1 MLTVGVNL
9 LWCRPGE
16 VGGSEEYLAR
26 QLAGLAELDV
36 TDVELTLFVLPTY
49 PSAHR
54 DLAGRFT
61 MVRAPTDGRRRGVRV
76 AVEHTWLAARTREF
90 RLQLVHHAGGTM
102 PRGGG
107 APGVL
112 TVHDLQYL
120 SYPQFFSRIKLTWLA
135 TAVPASVR
143 RAAVVTVPSQYVKG
157 TVVSSF
163 GYPADRVV
171 VVPHGVS
178 SNGVSAG
185 VNGAAPV
192 EEAALR
198 ARYGLPGRFV
208 LYPAITH
215 PHKNHAMLV
224 RAFAALDG
232 DDRLR
237 LVLLGGAGAADA
249 DVAAE
254 IARLGLGDRVVR
266 PGRVSDDDRDALYRL
281 ATITAFP
288 SFYEGFGAPVLEAM
302 ALGSPVVAADATAL
316 PEVVGN
322 AGVLVDPFDEEAW
335 SAALARLLDD
345 EAERAR
351 LARLGRSRAHSF
363 TTTGSARALLEAY
376 RLALT

>member
-1 MLTVGVNL
+1 VMTVGVNL

-26 QLAGLAELDV
+26 QLTGLAELDLTEV
-36 TDVELTLFVLPTY
+36 DLTLFVLPAY
-49 PSAHR
+49 PDAHPE
-54 DLAGRFT
+54 LADRYT

-76 AVEHTWLAARTREF
+76 AVEHTWLAARTRER

-102 PRGGG
+102 PRGQA

-120 SYPQFFSRIKLTWLA
+120 AYPRFFSRIRLTWLA
-135 TAVPASVR
+135 TAVPNSVR
-143 RAAVVTVPSQYVKG
+143 RAAVLTVPSEFVKG

-163 GYPADRVV
+163 GYPAERIV
-171 VVPHGVS
+171 VVPHGLDGSV
-178 SNGVSAG
+178 GE
-185 VNGAAPV
+185 APID
-192 EEAALR
+192 EAALR

-215 PHKNHAMLV
+215 PHKNHVLLV
-224 RAFAALDG
+224 RAFAALEG

-237 LVLLGGAGAADA
+237 LALLGGAGAADD
-249 DVAAE
+249 DVSAE
-254 IARLGLGDRVVR
+254 IDSLGIRDRVVR
-266 PGRVSDDDRDALYRL
+266 PGRVPVADRDGLYRL
-281 ATITAFP
+281 ATLTAFP
-288 SFYEGFGAPVLEAM
+288 SLYEGFGAPVLEAM

-316 PEVVGN
+316 PEVVGP

-335 SAALARLLDD
+335 SDALARLLDD

-351 LARLGRSRAHSF
+351 LTRLGRTRARSF
-363 TTTGSARALLEAY
+363 TAIGSARALLDAY
-376 RLALT
+376 RLALA

>member
-1 MLTVGVNL
+1 VLTVGVNL

-26 QLAGLAELDV
+26 QLAGLAELGA
-36 TDVELTLFVLPTY
+36 TDVEVVLFVLPAY

-107 APGVL
+107 APGLL

-143 RAAVVTVPSQYVKG
+143 RAAVVTVPTEYVKA

-171 VVPHGVS
+171 VVPHGV
-178 SNGVSAG
+178 NGV
-185 VNGAAPV
+185 VDTAPV
-192 EEAALR
+192 DEAALR

-215 PHKNHAMLV
+215 PHKNHTMLV
-224 RAFAALDG
+224 RAFAALEG

-249 DVAAE
+249 DVAAQ
-254 IARLGLGDRVVR
+254 IAQLGIGDRVVR

-281 ATITAFP
+281 ATVTAFP

-302 ALGSPVVAADATAL
+302 ALGCPVVAADVTAL

-335 SAALARLLDD
+335 SGALARLLDD
-345 EAERAR
+345 DAERAR
-351 LARLGRSRAHSF
+351 LARLGRSRARSF
-363 TTTGSARALLEAY
+363 TATGSARALLEAY
-376 RLALT
+376 RLALG

>member
-26 QLAGLAELDV
+26 QLAGLAELDI
-36 TDVELTLFVLPTY
+36 TDLDLTLFVLPNY

-61 MVRAPTDGRRRGVRV
+61 MVRAPVDGRSRGLRV
-76 AVEHTWLAARTREF
+76 AVENTWLAARTREF

-120 SYPQFFSRIKLTWLA
+120 AYPQFFSRIKLTWLA

-143 RAAVVTVPSQYVKG
+143 RAAALTVPSEYVKG

-171 VVPHGVS
+171 VVPHGLD
-178 SNGVSAG
+178 GVI
-185 VNGAAPV
+185 VAAPLD
-192 EEAALR
+192 EPALR
-198 ARYGLPGRFV
+198 SRYGLPGRFV

-224 RAFAALDG
+224 RAFAALEG

-237 LVLLGGAGAADA
+237 LVLLGGAGAAD
-249 DVAAE
+249 DEVAAE
-254 IARLGLGDRVVR
+254 IAHLGLGDRVVR
-266 PGRVSDDDRDALYRL
+266 PGRVPDADRDGLYQL
-281 ATITAFP
+281 ATVTAFP
-288 SFYEGFGAPVLEAM
+288 SLYEGFGAPVLEAM
-302 ALGSPVVAADATAL
+302 ALGSPVVAANATAL
-316 PEVVGN
+316 PEVVGT
-322 AGVLVDPFDEEAW
+322 AGVLVDPFDEDAW
-335 SAALARLLDD
+335 SDTLAHLLDD

-351 LARLGRSRAHSF
+351 LARLGRSRARSF
-363 TTTGSARALLEAY
+363 NATGSARALLEAY
-376 RLALT
+376 RLALA